1 MNTKEEKTSKPK
13 DKAKIK
19 KRAAI
24 DSLESKNVRH
34 QRHDYKYRK
43 MDMQQEELWAEWR
56 EYYK

>member
-1 MNTKEEKTSKPK
+1 MNTKEDKANKPK
-13 DKAKIK
+13 DKTKIK

-43 MDMQQEELWAEWR
+43 MDMQQEELWAEWQ